1 MIHKWEFLQNKLTA
15 RHKRR
20 TQTYLSRTK
29 ILGKRWNA
37 SGKTTSIPNNFSN
50 YFCMR
55 AKDYGEIVEERING
69 EKIDYSR
76 NRYFSVWM
84 KWKSDLNVSVPIKG
98 KFEWNYLV
106 LRKRI
111 RPDMSL
117 ARREPHQKRARS
129 KGSQVKRES
138 DQKKARSKE
147 SWFCKNVD
155 KK

>member
-1 MIHKWEFLQNKLTA
+1 MHHSAICAMIHKWEFLQNKLTA

-20 TQTYLSRTK
+20 TQIYLSRTK

-69 EKIDYSR
+69 EKMNYSR

-98 KFEWNYLV
+98 RFESNYLV
-106 LRKRI
+106 LLKRI
-111 RPDMSL
+111 RQDMSL
-117 ARREPHQKRARS
+117 ARKEPIKREPGQKEAR
-129 KGSQVKRES
+129 
-138 DQKKARSKE
+138 
-147 SWFCKNVD
+147 
-155 KK
+155 